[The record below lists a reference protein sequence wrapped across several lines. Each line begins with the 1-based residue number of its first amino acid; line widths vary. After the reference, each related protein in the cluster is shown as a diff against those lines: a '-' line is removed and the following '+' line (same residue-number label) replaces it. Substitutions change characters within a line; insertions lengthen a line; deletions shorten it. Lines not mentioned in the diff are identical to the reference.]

1 MKTLR
6 RKVIALLSSGCRQV
20 ASSLAAV
27 VFGFG
32 VAVVPASAQGIEPD
46 ADKILRTMTS
56 YLAGLKS
63 FTADYD
69 ADSEVLDLAGQKLQ
83 YSASGTIAVE
93 RPGNLHVTRE
103 GAFADAEIKFAG
115 KAVSILGKKINAYV
129 QIDSPGPTI
138 DEAVDE
144 VRAATGLD
152 APGADLIIADPYAVL
167 VEDATQG
174 FHVGT
179 GFVGRTECEH
189 LAFRNPR
196 VDWQIWIQKGEQ
208 PLPLK
213 YVITTKW
220 VTGAPQFTLRLSNWN
235 VAPQF
240 DASEFTFIAPPDA
253 TKLEGLQADAIG
265 EVALEERQ

>member
-6 RKVIALLSSGCRQV
+6 RKAIALLSSGCRQA

-103 GAFADAEIKFAG
+103 CEDHA
-115 KAVSILGKKINAYV
+115 S
-129 QIDSPGPTI
+129 
-138 DEAVDE
+138 
-144 VRAATGLD
+144 R
-152 APGADLIIADPYAVL
+152 DPWL
-167 VEDATQG
+167 
-174 FHVGT
+174 
-179 GFVGRTECEH
+179 
-189 LAFRNPR
+189 L
-196 VDWQIWIQKGEQ
+196 
-208 PLPLK
+208 
-213 YVITTKW
+213 
-220 VTGAPQFTLRLSNWN
+220 
-235 VAPQF
+235 
-240 DASEFTFIAPPDA
+240 
-253 TKLEGLQADAIG
+253 
-265 EVALEERQ
+265 